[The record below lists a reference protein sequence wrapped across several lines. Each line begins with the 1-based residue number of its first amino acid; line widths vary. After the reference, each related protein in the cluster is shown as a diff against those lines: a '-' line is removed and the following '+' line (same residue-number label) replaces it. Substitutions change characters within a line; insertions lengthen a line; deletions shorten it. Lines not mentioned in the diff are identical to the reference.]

1 MTSRKQVDVAGA
13 AAPRVA
19 LRVPAAG
26 LVAAAAVLVL
36 DQLTKWWILDAVMR
50 PPRVI
55 EVSPFFNVVLV
66 WNRGASFG
74 LFGDGG
80 AWAPWAL
87 VALAAAIAAGL
98 GVWLWRTKSRFAA
111 LALGLVI
118 GGALGNVVD
127 RLRFGAVVDFLDFHL
142 GSQHWP
148 AFNVADSAITV
159 GVVMLL
165 ADSLIVRRRNV

>member
-1 MTSRKQVDVAGA
+1 VVEA
-13 AAPRVA
+13 AVRGVL
-19 LRVPAAG
+19 LRAQAAG
-26 LVAAAAVLVL
+26 FTAAAAVFVL
-36 DQLTKWWILDAVMR
+36 DQLTKWWILDVVMR

-55 EVSPFFNVVLV
+55 EVSPFFNIVLV

-87 VALAAAIAAGL
+87 IALAGAIAVGL

-118 GGALGNVVD
+118 GGAVGNVVD

-142 GSQHWP
+142 GGQHWP

-165 ADSLIVRRRNV
+165 ADSLIVRRRTV

>member
-1 MTSRKQVDVAGA
+1 MA
-13 AAPRVA
+13 AAAHRIA
-19 LRVPAAG
+19 LRVPLAG
-26 LVAAAAVLVL
+26 FAVAAAVFVL
-36 DQLTKWWILDAVMR
+36 DQLAKWWILDAVMR

-55 EVSPFFNVVLV
+55 EVAPFFNVVLV